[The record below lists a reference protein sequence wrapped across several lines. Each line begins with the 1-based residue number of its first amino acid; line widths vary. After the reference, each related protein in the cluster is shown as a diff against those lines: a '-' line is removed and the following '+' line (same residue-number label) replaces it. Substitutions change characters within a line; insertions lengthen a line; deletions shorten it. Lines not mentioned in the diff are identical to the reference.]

1 MRLSGRIALV
11 TGAGGGIGS
20 AVARCFAA
28 EGAEV
33 VLSDKTER
41 QCRNVEREIVG
52 AGGVAR
58 VVAADMMKPHEIAEL
73 FSGLEQLDIL
83 CTVAGGD
90 CDPVAD
96 VTALDEDRIGMNLD
110 LNLRSCMLCCRE
122 AARIMKPRQSGRI
135 VTMSSLTWRGAAGQF
150 SYAAAKG
157 GIVSFVRSLA
167 MALGPDNITVN
178 ALAPALVD
186 VPLFERVLGAERWNA
201 MKADAV
207 SRYPLRRIARPED
220 VARAALFFASDDAAF
235 LTGQVLEISGGA
247 RL

>member
-122 AARIMKPRQSGRI
+122 AARIMKWQDC
-135 VTMSSLTWRGAAGQF
+135 
-150 SYAAAKG
+150 
-157 GIVSFVRSLA
+157 
-167 MALGPDNITVN
+167 DNEFT
-178 ALAPALVD
+178 
-186 VPLFERVLGAERWNA
+186 
-201 MKADAV
+201 
-207 SRYPLRRIARPED
+207 D
-220 VARAALFFASDDAAF
+220 VARGGRAVQLCGGERGNRVVCPFACD
-235 LTGQVLEISGGA
+235 GPGSG
-247 RL
+247 

>member
-1 MRLSGRIALV
+1 
-11 TGAGGGIGS
+11 
-20 AVARCFAA
+20 
-28 EGAEV
+28 
-33 VLSDKTER
+33 
-41 QCRNVEREIVG
+41 
-52 AGGVAR
+52 
-58 VVAADMMKPHEIAEL
+58 
-73 FSGLEQLDIL
+73 
-83 CTVAGGD
+83 
-90 CDPVAD
+90 
-96 VTALDEDRIGMNLD
+96 
-110 LNLRSCMLCCRE
+110 
-122 AARIMKPRQSGRI
+122 
-135 VTMSSLTWRGAAGQF
+135 
-150 SYAAAKG
+150 
-157 GIVSFVRSLA
+157 